1 MPTLPT
7 PEGRAGDPATAALRR
22 FRRTLLIDE
31 PLLRLW
37 RRAAKQGGARELAT
51 YAWALGAAPAEVAQA
66 GPLVA
71 ARAYA
76 EATALQADDPALQY
90 GAGLASAGGFSRRR
104 SLSLDSRRGFA
115 AAARLDPDNLL
126 PHLGVAAAKLSAGD
140 HAAAVHA
147 LEAAAAAAR
156 FELYPSPVA
165 ELLAAHA
172 PWLGARLA
180 VLWPDRVA
188 DQLRYLIDGAARV
201 SRQAGRKAAD
211 PGPYPPALE
220 RVARRMIE
228 LSPARPGEVLLAG
241 SALMRVLQVKEG
253 LTAVDAPAVPAT
265 DACVPMAAG
274 LPPEVLGREA
284 VGEVLAGYL
293 VERRALGRR
302 FEQAVLFELTVA
314 YGGGLAGGLTALVGL
329 VRSRRAWPPPWPLVV
344 PGRTIAWLGAAM
356 TVGSV
361 LSVTVSNPAA
371 DAYRQAIETR
381 LVDAEAELA
390 SAALARL
397 RAWTSAAPE

>member
-7 PEGRAGDPATAALRR
+7 LERRAGDPATAALRR

-31 PLLRLW
+31 PQLRLW

-147 LEAAAAAAR
+147 LEAAAGASR

-188 DQLRYLIDGAARV
+188 DQLRYLIDSAARV
-201 SRQAGRKAAD
+201 IRQAGRQAAE

-228 LSPARPGEVLLAG
+228 LAPARPGEVLLAG

-253 LTAVDAPAVPAT
+253 LTAHHGSAGVPAT
-265 DACVPMAAG
+265 DACEPLSSG
-274 LPPEVLGREA
+274 LPPEALGREA

-293 VERRALGRR
+293 AERRVLGRR

-329 VRSRRAWPPPWPLVV
+329 ARSRRTWPPPWPLVV
-344 PGRTIAWLGAAM
+344 PGRTIVWLGAAM

-397 RAWTSAAPE
+397 RAWTSA